1 MNETLL
7 FIITENQKHLE
18 SPYPIVK
25 RDQEILPVPRKATVV
40 IGIRRCGKSTW
51 MRERIARL
59 LDEGVGRE
67 NICFIDFSADR
78 LAFLRAPDAEPSL
91 ISDA

>member
-40 IGIRRCGKSTW
+40 IGIRRCGKST
-51 MRERIARL
+51 
-59 LDEGVGRE
+59 G
-67 NICFIDFSADR
+67 
-78 LAFLRAPDAEPSL
+78 
-91 ISDA
+91 